1 MLHEGETVA
10 FGLGSASA
18 RTTCAAPREGVSAA
32 RERLAREAPAAGFAA
47 ERVKALR
54 KGGGKGR
61 RKGQRRA
68 KRAQDRHPNGERDP
82 GSRREGRDRGARART
97 PATAANVAMRGGTT
111 RRETTRSAPGA
122 AAQNRPATRQFRH
135 RSAERGRLAHSF
147 FESSARA
154 IATRD
159 AHLVERIEAAIA
171 CEAMGG
177 LVTSEPGRVVE

>member
-82 GSRREGRDRGARART
+82 GSRREGRDRGANVLDVPYDRNSIKVAIEKSMTCERFE
-97 PATAANVAMRGGTT
+97 PDSLYGDGLSGERIAELLATAPL
-111 RRETTRSAPGA
+111 EI
-122 AAQNRPATRQFRH
+122 
-135 RSAERGRLAHSF
+135 EK
-147 FESSARA
+147 
-154 IATRD
+154 
-159 AHLVERIEAAIA
+159 RI
-171 CEAMGG
+171 
-177 LVTSEPGRVVE
+177 TY